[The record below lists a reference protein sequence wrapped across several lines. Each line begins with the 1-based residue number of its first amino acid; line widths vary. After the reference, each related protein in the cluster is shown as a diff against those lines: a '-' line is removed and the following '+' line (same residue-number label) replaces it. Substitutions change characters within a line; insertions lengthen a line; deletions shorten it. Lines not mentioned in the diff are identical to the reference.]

1 MNNIAKSFTAIAL
14 AAGFSLAAIAPASA
28 DQAAA
33 TRNEIIGGLALV
45 AGIATAI
52 NVSNKNAEAQ
62 QQYDYGYGYGNN
74 GYDYGNNGYRNGRDN
89 RDRDRNRDDRSYNDN
104 GGNRGYAQRGWQR

>member
-1 MNNIAKSFTAIAL
+1 MNKVTTSLTAIAL

-28 DQAAA
+28 DQAAVN
-33 TRNEIIGGLALV
+33 RNEIIGGLALV

-62 QQYDYGYGYGNN
+62 RENDYYNNGYGYNRGNDR
-74 GYDYGNNGYRNGRDN
+74 GFRGNDGRNYNVR
-89 RDRDRNRDDRSYNDN
+89 NDN
-104 GGNRGYAQRGWQR
+104 GGNQGRTQRGWQR

>member
-1 MNNIAKSFTAIAL
+1 MNKLTTSLTAIAL

-52 NVSNKNAEAQ
+52 NVSNKNAEAN
-62 QQYDYGYGYGNN
+62 DDNYGYDGN
-74 GYDYGNNGYRNGRDN
+74 GYD
-89 RDRDRNRDDRSYNDN
+89 
-104 GGNRGYAQRGWQR
+104 GGNRFEGNRDGRGFAPQPQHQRYANRDWHR

>member
-1 MNNIAKSFTAIAL
+1 MNKVTTSLTAIAL

-28 DQAAA
+28 DQAAVN
-33 TRNEIIGGLALV
+33 RNEIIGGLALV

-62 QQYDYGYGYGNN
+62 RENDYYNNGYGYNN
-74 GYDYGNNGYRNGRDN
+74 GYNNDRGFRGNDGRNYNVRRDN
-89 RDRDRNRDDRSYNDN
+89 GSNQRYT
-104 GGNRGYAQRGWQR
+104 QRGWQR

>member
-74 GYDYGNNGYRNGRDN
+74 GYDYGNNGYRNDRDRGNRDN
-89 RDRDRNRDDRSYNDN
+89 RSYNNN

>member
-1 MNNIAKSFTAIAL
+1 MNKLTTSLTAIAL

-52 NVSNKNAEAQ
+52 NVSNKNAEAN
-62 QQYDYGYGYGNN
+62 DYGYAYNGNDGN
-74 GYDYGNNGYRNGRDN
+74 DGYDRDGNGRDVR
-89 RDRDRNRDDRSYNDN
+89 RDGRSFRQAPRDD
-104 GGNRGYAQRGWQR
+104 NRGDWHR